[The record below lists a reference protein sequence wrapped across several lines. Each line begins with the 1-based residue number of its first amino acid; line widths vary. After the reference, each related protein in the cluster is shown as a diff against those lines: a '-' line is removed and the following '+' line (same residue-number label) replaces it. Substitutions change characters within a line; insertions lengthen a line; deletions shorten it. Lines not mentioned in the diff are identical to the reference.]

1 MLSLMY
7 INVGYCSPTMKVEVE
22 FSTKSGDKAEVL
34 SKIAQ
39 LVRTA
44 NELGLS
50 IKEIEFEEDEG
61 KEEEES

>member
-1 MLSLMY
+1 MY
-7 INVGYCSPTMKVEVE
+7 INANVLPPTMNVEVE
-22 FSTKSGDKAEVL
+22 FSTRSSDKAEVL

-39 LVRTA
+39 LARTA

-50 IKEIEFEEDEG
+50 IKEIEFEEDES